1 MSEPRS
7 GASQN
12 SISSGDDAFFASV
25 RHLLTDA
32 EAAQLKRA
40 GMGKRVGF
48 GQTPALLIIDAQ
60 NYMIGP
66 TGPDDHNEYP
76 SACPGAREALPVI
89 GRLAEAFRAKDYPV
103 VYTQNLARRDGLD
116 MGLKRL
122 KRGMLE
128 IEGWYLE
135 GTKGGEIAP
144 EIAPH
149 SGDLV
154 LRKGKQ
160 SGFHGT
166 PLLNLLIASG
176 IDTVVVTGGSTSNCV
191 RATALDA
198 STHNFRTIVPRD
210 AVFDRIRISHEVNL
224 MDIGRQLGD
233 VVASQE
239 VIDWLAGLAP
249 YQRRY

>member
-1 MSEPRS
+1 MSQQPGS
-7 GASQN
+7 
-12 SISSGDDAFFASV
+12 DDADPFFQSV
-25 RHLLTDA
+25 GHLLTDA
-32 EAAQLKRA
+32 EAAQLRRA
-40 GMGKRVGF
+40 GMGKRIGF

-60 NYMIGP
+60 NYMVGP
-66 TGPDDHNEYP
+66 TGPDDTNEYP

-89 GRLAEAFRAKDYPV
+89 GALADAFRAKGYPV
-103 VYTQNLARRDGLD
+103 IYTQNLARRDGLD

-122 KRGMLE
+122 KRGLLD

-135 GTKGGEIAP
+135 GTRGGEIAP
-144 EIAPH
+144 EIAPQPQ
-149 SGDLV
+149 DLV

-198 STHNFRTIVPRD
+198 STHNYRTIVPRD

-224 MDIGRQLGD
+224 MDIARQLGD
-233 VVASQE
+233 VVMSKE
-239 VIDWLAGLAP
+239 VIDYLGGLP
-249 YQRRY
+249 SYTRRY